1 MTHFPSVH
9 YDALIVGGGAAGLSA
24 ALALGRA
31 RRSVVVLDGGEPRN
45 APASGV
51 HNFLT
56 RDGTP
61 PAELMRLARAEVEGY
76 GVIVVNGEA
85 VSAAKT
91 EDGFAVTTASGET
104 LTARRVLFATG
115 LIDEL
120 PEVPGLRAH
129 WGTSV
134 LHCPYCHG
142 WEVQDRAIGVLAT
155 GPKGVHQA
163 LLFRQWSD
171 RITLFLH
178 TAPRPTDDE
187 LEQLAARGI
196 DVVEG
201 TVASVE
207 GEVGHLSG
215 VRLESGEE
223 HSVNALV
230 VAPLFTARTELLEQL
245 GVKVLPHPMGAGSYI
260 ESDPMGATSVPGL
273 YAAGNVTDLMA
284 QVVTSAA
291 DGLRAGAAMNGDLM
305 MEDTANAV
313 AAYRAAQ
320 AQPAEQMA

>member
-1 MTHFPSVH
+1 MTHFPSVR

-61 PAELMRLARAEVEGY
+61 PAELMRLGRAEVEGY
-76 GVIVVNGEA
+76 GGVVVNGEA
-85 VSAAKT
+85 VSAART
-91 EDGFAVTTASGET
+91 EDGFTVTTAAGET
-104 LTARRVLFATG
+104 LSARRILFATG
-115 LIDEL
+115 LVDEL
-120 PEVPGLRAH
+120 PDVPGVREH

-142 WEVQDRAIGVLAT
+142 WEVQDRAIAILAT
-155 GPKGVHQA
+155 GPKAVHQA

-171 RITLFLH
+171 RITLFSH
-178 TAPRPTDDE
+178 TAPHPTDE
-187 LEQLAARGI
+187 EREQLAARGI

-201 TVASVE
+201 RVVSVE
-207 GEVGHLSG
+207 SADGTLSG
-215 VRLESGEE
+215 VRLDDGTE
-223 HSVNALV
+223 HPLDALV
-230 VAPLFTARTELLEQL
+230 VAPTFTARTDLVAQL
-245 GVKVLPHPMGAGSYI
+245 GVEVLPHPMGVGSYI
-260 ESDPMGATSVPGL
+260 ETDAMGATSVPGV

-284 QVVTSAA
+284 QVITSAA
-291 DGLRAGAAMNGDLM
+291 DGLRAGAALNGDLI
-305 MEDTANAV
+305 MEDTRDAV
-313 AAYRAAQ
+313 TVYRAAQ
-320 AQPAEQMA
+320 AQPVR